1 MIPDCFYPYP
11 PNVEFDYETQ
21 TFWDTDGNRFASP
34 RRKTPDSEEWI
45 WFLVPENKGPEY
57 AQRSVSFTFRSE
69 KHSYN
74 WATQALD
81 ESNVPRGYTAYLKTL
96 KRKDKK
102 KMDPQDEERFE
113 EANTGFT
120 EEKEEVEETREL
132 EQTFFP
138 KTPKPMSLEEITPK
152 PTLPPKPVAIKTT
165 INTAITGDPSWM
177 NAGEE
182 KSSITTSG
190 SIIAMPDNYDGKP
203 ENFTTFWAL
212 AKAFM
217 SLNEKQFPMAQHKV
231 LFILSRCKGG
241 KAGPWA
247 TAQIL
252 DKTRTNDWG
261 TWDDFE
267 TQFKQSFYPALTKK
281 EAYMK
286 LAHLKITEHMRL
298 TDFEALWDT
307 YTTQAEITPDI
318 THWHHFLS
326 KLPRKINMELL
337 RLEREPKDY
346 DGWRKAARK
355 ADSIVHQDHYEVNNF
370 SKWWTEDKP
379 KEEPY
384 QLNAVSDAE

>member
-1 MIPDCFYPYP
+1 
-11 PNVEFDYETQ
+11 
-21 TFWDTDGNRFASP
+21 
-34 RRKTPDSEEWI
+34 
-45 WFLVPENKGPEY
+45 
-57 AQRSVSFTFRSE
+57 
-69 KHSYN
+69 
-74 WATQALD
+74 
-81 ESNVPRGYTAYLKTL
+81 
-96 KRKDKK
+96 
-102 KMDPQDEERFE
+102 
-113 EANTGFT
+113 
-120 EEKEEVEETREL
+120 
-132 EQTFFP
+132 
-138 KTPKPMSLEEITPK
+138 MSLEEITPK

-165 INTAITGDPSWM
+165 INMAITGDPSWM

-182 KSSITTSG
+182 KSSITTSR

-217 SLNEKQFPMAQHKV
+217 SLNEKQFPTAQHKV

-286 LAHLKITEHMRL
+286 LAHLKMTEHMRL

-346 DGWRKAARK
+346 EGWRKAARK

-370 SKWWTEDKP
+370 SEWWTDDKP

-384 QLNAVSDAE
+384 QLNAVSDAERQRRFRQNLCFNCGKAGHLAKDCRSNNSNRYDMEKEEIETSNQTTNQIDNSGPLEQEGNHLVLRHEEFRP